1 MAERVELN
9 FLLTEGEHGWCARC
23 LEYDFVTQADTLGD
37 LAFEIQR
44 TVVGHVAIGAELGR
58 RPFEG
63 LKRAADEYWESFKRS
78 PLKLQPT
85 EVTVRAI
92 SRAARDL
99 PTPELKELRIAAAN

>member
-9 FLLTEGEHGWCARC
+9 FLLIEGGHGWSARC
-23 LEYDFVTQADTLGD
+23 LEYDFVTQAETLGD

-44 TVVGHVAIGAELGR
+44 TVVGHIAVGAELGR
-58 RPFEG
+58 RPFQG
-63 LKRAADEYWESFKRS
+63 LKRAADEHWELFKRS

-92 SRAARDL
+92 SHAARNL
-99 PTPELKELRIAAAN
+99 PAPELKELRVAAVS